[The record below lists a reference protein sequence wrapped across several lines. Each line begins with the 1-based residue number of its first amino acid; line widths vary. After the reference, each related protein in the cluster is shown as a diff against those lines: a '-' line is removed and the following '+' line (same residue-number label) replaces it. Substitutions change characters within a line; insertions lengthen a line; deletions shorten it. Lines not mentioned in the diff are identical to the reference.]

1 MCAVLFA
8 GAPRMAAAQVDAATL
23 QRLQQQLGSGQAG
36 SGSDQL
42 DAARTGGNGQVLPPR
57 TTREL
62 TPEEIEVLRAR
73 SRVEIEQLEVPSPI
87 EREFRQRTGQPRL
100 TQFGYDLF
108 RSGNAVAGG
117 SALTGS
123 LGGGYVLGV
132 GDELVVSF
140 RGATNRTQTARVDR
154 EGRLIVGEL
163 PPVRAAGRTVGS
175 VESELA
181 AATRRTL
188 LGTTVDLSVG
198 SVRAVSVFVG
208 GEVVRPGQY
217 QVTSLSDIT
226 AALAQAGGVRK
237 SGSLRSVR
245 IIRGGS
251 SRNVDLYGLLGIGA
265 PPSVR
270 LSEGD
275 RIIVPVI
282 GSTIAVAGSVARP
295 GIYEVRGGTTVAAA
309 LAYAGGAL
317 RPRGQELTVS
327 RIASN
332 GQEVLL
338 RASPSTLLLAGD
350 AFQVYTGGVGGVAG
364 RVLLRGYVQDPGP
377 RPLTV
382 APTVRALVGSVSE
395 LLPDTYL
402 QAAVRLTRDAATGAR
417 RFQVVDLARALGG
430 GGDVALSDED
440 RLYVLSRSDVAFV
453 NDPAVR
459 NIVLGQPNPTPGC
472 RGLTR
477 LEQLVRDTQ
486 SQRYI
491 TVTRGAFQTRTGE
504 VANVARSL
512 SQRASTDTAGVSRAT
527 AVGIAGQAQQAQA
540 QQGQI
545 VGSGQPASQAPAPSA
560 ASRPADELLDPAL
573 CPAVFQEEPELLPVL
588 IENSVSVGGSVR
600 RPGAYPIAGPTPA
613 ATLASLA
620 EGLLGD
626 PVGLAADVVRVENG
640 AAVQSRIAAGPG
652 GTLPGL
658 VLTRGDDIRFTIATP
673 AFEPGAVLLSGE
685 VARPG
690 LYVIRKGERLSE
702 LIARAGGLTQFAYP
716 YGSVFT
722 RRSVREAQQ
731 EGFRRSARELNEALV
746 SISARRTQG
755 NGDSLAAAG
764 QFVQQLN
771 NVEAQGRVVVEAD
784 PRVLQLRPDLDTV
797 LEAGDFLFVPKVP
810 NYVLALGDVANPGAL
825 QFVEG
830 KTVGDYLRQSG
841 GFRRSA
847 DNRRAFIVLPNGAA
861 QPVRQRFGRISTY
874 PPPPG
879 STIIVPKNIDP
890 LYGLD
895 VARDVGTILSS
906 FISSVATLAILAT
919 R

>member
-1 MCAVLFA
+1 MCAALFIA
-8 GAPRMAAAQVDAATL
+8 APRMAAAQVDAATL

-73 SRVEIEQLEVPSPI
+73 SRVELEQIEPASPI

-108 RSGNAVAGG
+108 RSGSAGSG
-117 SALTGS
+117 AGALTGS

-175 VESELA
+175 VERELA

-245 IIRGGS
+245 IVRGGS
-251 SRNVDLYGLLGIGA
+251 SRTVDLYGLLGIGA

-282 GSTIAVAGSVARP
+282 GGTIAVAGGVARP
-295 GIYEVRGGTTVAAA
+295 GIYEVRGSTTVATA
-309 LAYAGGAL
+309 LAYAGGSL
-317 RPRGQELTVS
+317 RPRGQDLTIS

-350 AFQVYTGGVGGVAG
+350 AFQVYTGSVGGVAG

-382 APTVRALVGSVSE
+382 ASTVRALIGSVGE

-402 QAAVRLTRDAATGAR
+402 QAAVRLTRDAVTGAR
-417 RFQVVDLARALGG
+417 RFQVVDLSRALGG

-440 RLYVLSRSDVAFV
+440 RLYVLSRSDVAFL

-459 NIVLGQPNPTPGC
+459 NIVLGQPNPTPSC
-472 RGLTR
+472 RGLSR

-491 TVTRGAFQTRTGE
+491 TVTRGSFQTRTGE

-512 SQRASTDTAGVSRAT
+512 SQRAPSDAAGVSRAAT
-527 AVGIAGQAQQAQA
+527 FGNGQSAQA
-540 QQGQI
+540 QQGQTGVARQQ
-545 VGSGQPASQAPAPSA
+545 VGQTPAPSA
-560 ASRPADELLDPAL
+560 EPRPADESPDPAL

-588 IENSVSVGGSVR
+588 IEHAVSVGGSVR
-600 RPGAYPIAGPTPA
+600 RPGAYPVAGPTPA

-640 AAVQSRIAAGPG
+640 AAVQSRITAGPD

-658 VLTRGDDIRFTIATP
+658 VLNRGDDIRFTIATP
-673 AFEPGAVLLSGE
+673 AFEPGSVLLSGE
-685 VARPG
+685 VSRPG

-702 LIARAGGLTQFAYP
+702 LIARAGGLTPFAYP

-755 NGDSLAAAG
+755 NGDSLLAAG

-797 LEAGDFLFVPKVP
+797 LEAGDFLFVPKLP

-847 DNRRAFIVLPNGAA
+847 DNRRAFVVLPNGAA

-874 PPPPG
+874 APPPG

-895 VARDVGTILSS
+895 VARDIGTILSS